1 MSAFSA
7 GGLLLVLYAM
17 KGLFPFGEYTISW
30 CDMNQQVV
38 PLLCEFKDI
47 LEGKGSLFL
56 NLQNAG
62 GMNFW
67 GVFLFFISSPFTFLV
82 AFVEKWQMMRF
93 ANILV
98 LLKMMLCAGCASI
111 FFDRVFPKLRPVFVI
126 ILSVSYAF
134 CGYTMLFYQ
143 NMVWL
148 DMMYL
153 FPLFLLSLRRL
164 AKTGSLVP
172 YAFSLAAM
180 IAVNFYLGYML
191 VLFLILAAGIW
202 ILFFSPR
209 ATPRP
214 KDGSAGRR
222 DSGGGFAFCGDLDP
236 GPFAIFEFRPGR
248 KSVPEPWKRQLY
260 QPAGHDWDASF
271 MHLYYDPRLF
281 VSVVALCQGGNGR
294 FQRSLYTGAFCP
306 DAYSCYRGAD

>member
-1 MSAFSA
+1 MKKVLKHTMSAAAA

-17 KGLFPFGEYTISW
+17 KELFPFGEFTVSW

-98 LLKMMLCAGCASI
+98 LLKIMLCAGCASV
-111 FFDRVFPKLRPVFVI
+111 FFDRIFPKLRPFFTVL
-126 ILSVSYAF
+126 LSISYAF

-153 FPLFLLSLRRL
+153 FPLFLLSLHHL
-164 AKTGSLVP
+164 AKTGSLAP
-172 YAFSLAAM
+172 YAFCLAAM
-180 IAVNFYLGYML
+180 ITVNFYLGYMV
-191 VLFLILAAGIW
+191 VLFLSAYHPGRTDYPAGCRHAGSGFALRSRLAAGA
-202 ILFFSPR
+202 FTVSNFCPR
-209 ATPRP
+209 RKPVP
-214 KDGSAGRR
+214 K
-222 DSGGGFAFCGDLDP
+222 SG
-236 GPFAIFEFRPGR
+236 
-248 KSVPEPWKRQLY
+248 
-260 QPAGHDWDASF
+260 
-271 MHLYYDPRLF
+271 
-281 VSVVALCQGGNGR
+281 
-294 FQRSLYTGAFCP
+294 QRSAL
-306 DAYSCYRGAD
+306 

>member
-1 MSAFSA
+1 MKKVLKHTMSAAAA

-17 KGLFPFGEYTISW
+17 KELFPFGEFTVSW

-98 LLKMMLCAGCASI
+98 LLKIMLCAGCASV
-111 FFDRVFPKLRPVFVI
+111 FFDRIFPKLRPFFTVL
-126 ILSVSYAF
+126 LSISYAF

-153 FPLFLLSLRRL
+153 FPLFLLSLHHL
-164 AKTGSLVP
+164 AKTGSLAP
-172 YAFSLAAM
+172 YAFCLAAM
-180 IAVNFYLGYML
+180 ITVNFYLGYMV

-202 ILFFSPR
+202 VFFFSPHTIR
-209 ATPRP
+209 GERIIQLAAGTL
-214 KDGSAGRR
+214 GAALLSAVVW
-222 DSGGGFAFCGDLDP
+222 L
-236 GPFAIFEFRPGR
+236 
-248 KSVPEPWKRQLY
+248 
-260 QPAGHDWDASF
+260 PALLQYLISA
-271 MHLYYDPRLF
+271 R
-281 VSVVALCQGGNGR
+281 GGNPVPKSG
-294 FQRSLYTGAFCP
+294 QRSAL
-306 DAYSCYRGAD
+306 

>member
-67 GVFLFFISSPFTFLV
+67 GVFFFLISTPVKFFVGFLKKIQNISFCKIIV
-82 AFVEKWQMMRF
+82 KFK
-93 ANILV
+93 NILF
-98 LLKMMLCAGCASI
+98 AGCAAI
-111 FFDRVFPKLRPVFVI
+111 FFFRVFPKLRPVFVI

-180 IAVNFYLGYML
+180 IAVNFYMGYML

-202 ILFFSPR
+202 ILFF
-209 ATPRP
+209 
-214 KDGSAGRR
+214 
-222 DSGGGFAFCGDLDP
+222 
-236 GPFAIFEFRPGR
+236 
-248 KSVPEPWKRQLY
+248 
-260 QPAGHDWDASF
+260 
-271 MHLYYDPRLF
+271 
-281 VSVVALCQGGNGR
+281 
-294 FQRSLYTGAFCP
+294 
-306 DAYSCYRGAD
+306 